1 VPLFSDNDGAER
13 RAKRVRSVTGST
25 RKHHGVHWCHSGQ
38 LRCRKK
44 GGQKACYWRGE
55 TLSAPTLALSSG
67 LSPRYHILI
76 FSASLFMMHTPVMNI
91 GHQCILCSSCL
102 AFILYKYLFL
112 FVFLLNHLI
121 MRHAAFLQKSAMSS
135 KILLEYTPICSKIPH
150 GYIYFA
156 IIFRMRCTYIAC
168 NISTEGYYVERFPAG
183 A

>member
-1 VPLFSDNDGAER
+1 MPNDGAER

-38 LRCRKK
+38 LSCRKK
-44 GGQKACYWRGE
+44 GGQKTCYWRGE

-102 AFILYKYLFL
+102 AFVLYKYLFL

-121 MRHAAFLQKSAMSS
+121 MRHAAFFQKRQSATNFNW
-135 KILLEYTPICSKIPH
+135 KKTAEC
-150 GYIYFA
+150 
-156 IIFRMRCTYIAC
+156 
-168 NISTEGYYVERFPAG
+168 PAG
-183 A
+183 SCFLQL